1 MFDLIYLALKTD
13 STRTVTYQIG
23 RENGVGASDYL
34 ARAVGLP
41 ITHMLSHKGKEPGG
55 WKNFGTYIRFL
66 SEEYGRFANRLKSTP
81 EIDGSGSML
90 DNSLLF
96 IGSASSAF
104 HTSRNYP
111 LILTGGKNMGF
122 KHGQYLKYGH
132 GNEDNQVDAGINS
145 AIGWSR
151 EASYEE
157 LPLSNLY
164 LTMLQ
169 RLGVETES
177 FGGSKQTLTEV

>member
-1 MFDLIYLALKTD
+1 LKTD

-66 SEEYGRFANRLKSTP
+66 SEEYGRFASRLKLTQ
-81 EIDGSGSML
+81 EVDGSGSML

-104 HTSRNYP
+104 HLSRNYP

-122 KHGQYLKYGH
+122 KHGQYLKYGQ
-132 GNEDNQVDAGINS
+132 GNEDNQVDAGLQS
-145 AIGWSR
+145 DAGWTG

-157 LPLSNLY
+157 VPLSNLY

-177 FGGSKQTLTEV
+177 FAGSKKTLTEV